1 MKLLITGAEGQLGR
15 EWMDYLQKS
24 HHEGI
29 GFGSGE
35 LDITNE
41 GRLEQKIDEFK
52 PDAIINC
59 AAYTAVDDAE
69 ENRDKAFEINK
80 TGAEILA
87 RTCKQAGIK
96 LVHYS
101 TDYVFE
107 GSDADRIKLPM
118 GYPESHPANPQNV
131 YGASKLAGEQAIE
144 TSGTD
149 WLIIRV
155 SWLCGQFG
163 NNFIKTMLRL
173 SETRDELRVVD
184 DQIGSPT
191 FCTDLVEKTIA
202 LVEMHQKGYF
212 HISSKGPITWFDLT
226 RELLRQA
233 GRENSTSLVAVSSA
247 EFSARAERP
256 AFSLLDCS
264 KIEELGL
271 QSISWKSGL
280 ENLLRQL
287 NKKN

>member
-1 MKLLITGAEGQLGR
+1 MKLLISGAGGQLGR
-15 EWMDYLQKS
+15 EWMDCLDNS

-29 GFGSGE
+29 GFGSRE
-35 LDITNE
+35 MDITNE
-41 GRLEQKIDEFK
+41 GQVQQKIEEIK
-52 PDAIINC
+52 PDAVINC

-69 ENRDKAFEINK
+69 DNREEAFKINK
-80 TGAEILA
+80 TGAENLA
-87 RTCKQAGIK
+87 GICKKAGIK

-107 GSDADRIKLPM
+107 GSDADRIKLPL

-144 TSGTD
+144 KSGAD

-163 NNFIKTMLRL
+163 SNFIKTMLRL
-173 SETRDELRVVD
+173 SGQREELRVVN
-184 DQIGSPT
+184 DQTGSPT
-191 FCTDLVEKTIA
+191 YCTDLVKKTIA
-202 LVEMHQKGYF
+202 LVEMNQKGYF
-212 HISSKGPITWFDLT
+212 HISSKGQISWFDLT

-233 GRENSTSLVAVSSA
+233 GRENSTSLVPVSSA
-247 EFSARAERP
+247 EFSARAKRP

-264 KIEELGL
+264 KIENLGL
-271 QSISWKSGL
+271 QSIGWKDGL
-280 ENLLRQL
+280 EILLRQL
-287 NKKN
+287 NKK